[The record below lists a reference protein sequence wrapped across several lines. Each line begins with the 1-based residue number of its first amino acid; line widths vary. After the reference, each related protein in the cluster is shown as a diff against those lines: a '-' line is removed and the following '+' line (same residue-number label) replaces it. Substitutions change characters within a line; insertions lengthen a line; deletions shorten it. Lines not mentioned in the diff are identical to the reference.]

1 MRKKIVFIVLCILF
15 LCEIF
20 YLQVS
25 RKPTVDNI
33 VTCAD
38 AVGYDAEITI
48 TMNKIVIFNQ
58 EKTEQDLLNR
68 ILENDFEN
76 MQFSYDVMGEPE
88 EIKVT
93 VYTNSFTKKLG
104 IPAFEFRYSS

>member
-1 MRKKIVFIVLCILF
+1 MRKKIVFIVLCILL

-20 YLQVS
+20 YLQVR
-25 RKPTVDNI
+25 RKPTVCNI

-38 AVGYDAEITI
+38 SVGYNAEITI
-48 TMNKIVIFNQ
+48 IMNKIVIFNQ
-58 EKTEQDLLNR
+58 EKTEQDLINR
-68 ILENDFEN
+68 IMNNNFEN
-76 MQFSYDVMGEPE
+76 MQFSYDMMGYPE

-104 IPAFEFRYSS
+104 IPAFQFEYAS